1 MLLALSTLA
10 SPSPEDRFGVTELP
24 EGESLGQAS
33 ARELRREGFVK
44 GIAVDVHGEGPV
56 WIVAQDGVSD
66 VAVGRAARLLRFFLT
81 PVEGARFGSLE
92 AKRAVAR
99 FMVQNGALLM
109 MPEGAHRE
117 GEEPDLPA
125 QPLYEEETP
134 VEGSIEYLEYDR
146 EHRDAGFEEIFH
158 LVHDTGIGTYVR
170 GALPAYQKE
179 LDREARLA
187 IEEGR
192 WGIPIEPEVRSWLE
206 ELEDEDSL
214 AQEYIASVIDSYYGL
229 WGAFE
234 ERPGGMWGLY
244 CAKTRQE
251 IATTDPKG
259 LELIEAFLPP
269 DLRGYEALVDPE
281 FEGVF
286 DLRFDRSR
294 PYSHH
299 SRYLVEVTLTGSRDS
314 SILGNALGNVL
325 RGNRGDNRLDGG
337 EGVDRVVLSGERLDY
352 VMRLEEEGLAVIDR
366 EQDRDGSD
374 LLVNVEI
381 LVFKDG
387 EVEVSELLAGG
398 EAVHSLCDLSQSFS
412 FYMDG
417 RFARQYLEGLGRDER
432 NWMTLARTRLHNTNL
447 LVLTGGEHRIP
458 YSEASVAHVLQY
470 VREGGGLVVLT
481 HGPGGDR
488 PVPVAALLGEMDL
501 ELGDRASG
509 PARGVGPL
517 EGAEV
522 EFRGGPTLLPSE
534 GWESLVVD
542 RDGRPLLTRR
552 SLGAGLVLVG
562 SRGLFGSR
570 PDASDPINSRW
581 ITPLLV
587 EAASGKLVDPDRRQ
601 GRYRAELEREIG
613 PLTLEYTEGTAPYAD
628 SIVEIYER
636 VRPHLVELTGV
647 EPSPGMIKS
656 LLVLPTGGGG
666 FSSGH
671 RIAIGAFW
679 GDFPR
684 KTYPMVELV
693 AHEAGHSWVL
703 PHPEPLWNEPIATYL
718 GILVGRRLD
727 MPEADATLER
737 GIERARRLDPG
748 LDTIDPLDPDAPRD
762 LIWGKSYFV
771 FEELE
776 RLHGPGV
783 LAKYFR
789 TKRTALPA
797 RHGRY
802 TMDDCVEVWSAAV
815 GEDLFEWFRSRG
827 FSVDRE
833 ATSLRLQEGQGS

>member
-1 MLLALSTLA
+1 M
-10 SPSPEDRFGVTELP
+10 TELP
-24 EGESLGQAS
+24 KGESLGHAS

-81 PVEGARFGSLE
+81 PVEGARFGSLA

-99 FMVQNGALLM
+99 FMVENGALLM

-158 LVHDTGIGTYVR
+158 LVHDTGIGTYLR
-170 GALPAYQKE
+170 GALPEYQEE

-187 IEEGR
+187 IEDGR
-192 WGIPIEPEVRSWLE
+192 WGILIEPEVRYWLE
-206 ELEDEDSL
+206 ELEEEDSL
-214 AQEYIASVIDSYYGL
+214 AQEYIASVIDTYYGL
-229 WGAFE
+229 WGGFD

-244 CAKTRQE
+244 CAKTRAE
-251 IATTDPKG
+251 LTTADPKG
-259 LELIEAFLPP
+259 LELIEAFLPR

-281 FEGVF
+281 FEGAF
-286 DLRFDRSR
+286 DLRFDPAR

-299 SRYLVEVTLTGSRDS
+299 ARYLVEVTLTGSRDS
-314 SILGNALGNVL
+314 SLVGNALDNVL
-325 RGNRGDNRLDGG
+325 KGNRGDNHLDGG
-337 EGVDRVVLSGERLDY
+337 EGFDRVVLSGERLDY
-352 VMRLEEEGLAVIDR
+352 VLRSEDAGLAVVDR
-366 EQDRDGSD
+366 EGGRDGSD
-374 LLVNVEI
+374 LLVNVEA
-381 LVFKDG
+381 LVFSDG

-398 EAVHSLCDLSQSFS
+398 GVVHSLCDLSQSFS

-417 RFARQYLEGLGRDER
+417 RFARQYLEGRGRDER
-432 NWMTLARTRLHNTNL
+432 NWMTLSGARLQNTNL
-447 LVLTGGEHRIP
+447 LVLTGGEHQIP
-458 YSEASVAHVLQY
+458 YSEASIAHVLEY
-470 VREGGGLVVLT
+470 VREGGGLVILS

-488 PVPVAALLGEMDL
+488 PVPVAPLLAELGL
-501 ELGDRASG
+501 ELGVRAAG
-509 PARGVGPL
+509 PARST
-517 EGAEV
+517 GALDGASV
-522 EFRGGPTLLPSE
+522 EFRGGPVLVASDP
-534 GWESLVVD
+534 WESLVLD
-542 RDGRPLLTRR
+542 RDDRPLLTRR
-552 SLGAGLVLVG
+552 GFGAGRVLVA

-570 PDASDPINSRW
+570 PDASDPINAEW

-628 SIVEIYER
+628 SIVEIYDR

-703 PHPEPLWNEPIATYL
+703 PHAEPLWNEPIATYL
-718 GILVGRRLD
+718 GILVGRRLE

-737 GIERARRLDPG
+737 AIERARRLDPG
-748 LDTIDPLDPDAPRD
+748 LDSIDPLDPDAPRD

-776 RLHGPGV
+776 RLHGPGA

-789 TKRTALPA
+789 TKRTVLPA

-802 TMDDCVEVWSAAV
+802 TMDDCVEVWSAAI
-815 GEDLFEWFRSRG
+815 GKDLFGWFRSRG

-833 ATSLRLQEGQGS
+833 ATNLRLR